1 MDFVKKIDNLKRQL
15 MEMVDLIKADASRDS
30 DDDESLDSKELG
42 VLREAGIIPSIGKGK
57 GSQKTRHIVFVDND
71 EEGLLCFHYSK
82 CDMTNFTII
91 AQKLASREDKS
102 LSQDPQTEE
111 ALPSIDL
118 GWKTVSSK
126 KRRKKEQVVSK
137 PDDMDYKLDND
148 DIERDDI
155 DEHNQTEH
163 RSRTRLLKEL
173 SARLVR
179 DTQLRYS
186 QREFE
191 MQRLMMGKGAR
202 KKISAVEKIEGDNE
216 DEDEDEIDARKG
228 RQRKSTRKVDEAMY
242 KPRVYKWK
250 LERKR

>member
-1 MDFVKKIDNLKRQL
+1 MD
-15 MEMVDLIKADASRDS
+15 MVDLIKADASRDS

-42 VLREAGIIPSIGKGK
+42 VLREAGIIPPTGKGE
-57 GSQKTRHIVFVDND
+57 GSQSARHIVFVDNE
-71 EEGLLCFHYSK
+71 EEGLHCWHHSK
-82 CDMTNFTII
+82 YDLTNSII
-91 AQKLASREDKS
+91 TAQKLASPEDKS
-102 LSQDPQTEE
+102 LSQKPQREE

-118 GWKTVSSK
+118 GWKTPSSK
-126 KRRKKEQVVSK
+126 KRRKKEQVVSE
-137 PDDMDYKLDND
+137 PNDMDHEMNND

-155 DEHNQTEH
+155 DEHNQKDTKY

-202 KKISAVEKIEGDNE
+202 KKISAVEKIEGDDE

-228 RQRKSTRKVDEAMY
+228 RQRKSTRKVDEEMY

>member
-1 MDFVKKIDNLKRQL
+1 

-42 VLREAGIIPSIGKGK
+42 VLREAGIIPSTGK
-57 GSQKTRHIVFVDND
+57 GSQKTRHVVFVDND
-71 EEGLLCFHYSK
+71 EEGLYCFRHGQY
-82 CDMTNFTII
+82 DFLTNSII
-91 AQKLASREDKS
+91 TAQKLASREDKS
-102 LSQDPQTEE
+102 LSQDPPTEK
-111 ALPSIDL
+111 ALPSVDL
-118 GWKTVSSK
+118 GWKNPTSK
-126 KRRKKEQVVSK
+126 KRRKKEQVVSESNN
-137 PDDMDYKLDND
+137 MDYKMDND
-148 DIERDDI
+148 NIERDDI
-155 DEHNQTEH
+155 DEHSQKDTKD

-202 KKISAVEKIEGDNE
+202 KKIGAVEKIEGDDE

-228 RQRKSTRKVDEAMY
+228 RLRKSTRKVDEATY

>member
-1 MDFVKKIDNLKRQL
+1 

-42 VLREAGIIPSIGKGK
+42 VLREAGIIPSTGK
-57 GSQKTRHIVFVDND
+57 GSQKTRHVVFVDND
-71 EEGLLCFHYSK
+71 EEGLYCFRHGQY
-82 CDMTNFTII
+82 DFLTNSII
-91 AQKLASREDKS
+91 TAQKLASREDKS
-102 LSQDPQTEE
+102 LSQDPPTEK
-111 ALPSIDL
+111 ALPSVDL
-118 GWKTVSSK
+118 GWKNPTSK
-126 KRRKKEQVVSK
+126 KRRKKEQVVSE
-137 PDDMDYKLDND
+137 PNDMDHEMNND

-155 DEHNQTEH
+155 DEHNQKDTKY

-202 KKISAVEKIEGDNE
+202 KKIGAVEKIEGDDE

-228 RQRKSTRKVDEAMY
+228 RLRKSTRKVDEATY

>member
-1 MDFVKKIDNLKRQL
+1 

-42 VLREAGIIPSIGKGK
+42 VLREAGIIPSTGK
-57 GSQKTRHIVFVDND
+57 GSQKTRHVVFVDND
-71 EEGLLCFHYSK
+71 EEGLYCFRHGQY
-82 CDMTNFTII
+82 DFLTNSII
-91 AQKLASREDKS
+91 TAQKLASREDKS
-102 LSQDPQTEE
+102 LSQDPPTEK
-111 ALPSIDL
+111 ALPSVDL
-118 GWKTVSSK
+118 GWKNPTSK
-126 KRRKKEQVVSK
+126 KRRKKEQVVSESNN
-137 PDDMDYKLDND
+137 MDYKMDND
-148 DIERDDI
+148 NIERDDI
-155 DEHNQTEH
+155 DEHSQKDTKD

-202 KKISAVEKIEGDNE
+202 KKISAVEKIEGDDE

-228 RQRKSTRKVDEAMY
+228 RLRKSTRKVDEATY